1 MNSYSRLNYEGYLTK
16 TAVVSL
22 VKKGASAIITD
33 DLLAYKDMG
42 VPGGY
47 YKNMI
52 GRIRIA

>member
-42 VPGGY
+42 VPVLY
-47 YKNMI
+47 AHNV
-52 GRIRIA
+52 R